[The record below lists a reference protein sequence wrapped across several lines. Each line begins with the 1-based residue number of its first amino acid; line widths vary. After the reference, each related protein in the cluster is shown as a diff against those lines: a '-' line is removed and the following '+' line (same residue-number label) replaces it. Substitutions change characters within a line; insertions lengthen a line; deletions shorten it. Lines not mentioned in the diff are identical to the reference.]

1 MKYVLPV
8 LILLLFLYAFLFK
21 KVKLYDAF
29 TEGAGGAIPLAVK
42 LFPFLAAIFL
52 LTELFEASGLSKAVS
67 NLLSPVFGIFG
78 IPKELTKLVLVK
90 PFSGSGS
97 LALVNEIFTE
107 YGVDSYLARCAC
119 VIYGCSETVFY
130 IAAVYFAGTNFRHL
144 LKPIVISLAATF
156 ASAVFACFIC
166 LVL

>member
-1 MKYVLPV
+1 MNILLPV
-8 LILLLFLYAFLFK
+8 LFIIVLVAAAFR
-21 KVKLYDAF
+21 KVRVYDSFAQ
-29 TEGAGGAIPLAVK
+29 GAGGALPLVKK
-42 LFPFLAAIFL
+42 LFPYVAAVLVLAS
-52 LTELFEASGLSKAVS
+52 LFEASGLSAALSKA
-67 NLLSPVFGIFG
+67 LEPALSALGVPAPVV
-78 IPKELTKLVLVK
+78 PLVLVK

>member
-1 MKYVLPV
+1 MQYVLPV
-8 LILLLFLYAFLFK
+8 LILFLLLCAMIK

-29 TEGAGGAIPLAVK
+29 TEGASGAIPLAIK

-52 LTELFEASGLSKAVS
+52 LTELFQASGLSDAVS
-67 NLLSPVFGIFG
+67 RILSPVFGLFG
-78 IPKELTKLVLVK
+78 IPKELTKLILIK

-97 LALVNEIFTE
+97 LALVNEIFIE

-130 IAAVYFAGTNFRHL
+130 IAAVYFAGTNFKGL
-144 LKPIVISLAATF
+144 LKPVVISLVATF
-156 ASAVFACFIC
+156 ASAIFACFIC
-166 LVL
+166 LIL